1 MEGTASVGEAGGK
14 CDHSAQGRGCREDR
28 GGHAEP
34 RRPPRTVA
42 FPMHDWKPPRVLS
55 RGTTYVLKGSLQL
68 LGGEHTAGVK
78 GRNSETS

>member
-1 MEGTASVGEAGGK
+1 MLERLGASVTAAPGAGGVGRIGEAT
-14 CDHSAQGRGCREDR
+14 QR
-28 GGHAEP
+28 EP